1 MEFYLNEEQKNQFKR
16 IKEIKIQDIKKVLDF
31 NQKSTFILVIQENGS
46 LIKINS

>member
-1 MEFYLNEEQKNQFKR
+1 MEFYVNEEHKNQFKR
-16 IKEIKIQDIKKVLDF
+16 IKEIQIQDIKKVLDF

>member
-16 IKEIKIQDIKKVLDF
+16 IKEIQIQDIKKVLDF

-46 LIKINS
+46 LIQINS